1 MGKVHGAIAHI
12 KYRNFLPLSVTGLFS
27 GVIKVFNAHAGSV
40 IATLDPDSIEDKDDI
55 VGNDNGGGFGRG
67 YPLSRL
73 RCKPY
78 SDAAAGNT
86 LVAATYASGHLRVW
100 NYANSTCVGQVIS
113 FRFRIPFS
121 ISV

>member
-1 MGKVHGAIAHI
+1 M
-12 KYRNFLPLSVTGLFS
+12 TGLFS
-27 GVIKVFNAHAGSV
+27 GVIKVFNAHTSSL

-55 VGNDNGGGFGRG
+55 GGEDKNGTVGRG
-67 YPLSRL
+67 YPISRL
-73 RCKPY
+73 RCKPS
-78 SDAAAGNT
+78 SDGAGNT

-121 ISV
+121 KIYV